1 MHSLMLVAGFFMDL
15 SMNDFFFYF
24 FFYLDVYLL
33 LFYDWGECV
42 LSVLGTTKLTFLVQL
57 Y

>member
-15 SMNDFFFYF
+15 SMNDFFSFL
-24 FFYLDVYLL
+24 FYLDVYLL
-33 LFYDWGECV
+33 LFYDWGDCV